1 MPLLLILLLL
11 LAVANLF
18 FGSVNLPATEVMAVL
33 LGNESG
39 EAARIIVCESR
50 IPELVVA
57 ILAGG
62 ALAAAGLVM
71 QTVFSNPL
79 ADPSLLGVNAGAS
92 LGVAIAI
99 LCFGGALTT
108 EALALSGYLLIL
120 LCAFFGAVAVI
131 VVLTLCSALMRSR
144 LHLLVTGVMFSFI
157 LSSIIAILN
166 FFAGAEGIRSYVVWG
181 MGTFSA
187 VGSERLPLFAIAI
200 LGGFIGL
207 FLLLKPLNAF
217 LLGETYAANLGVRV
231 TLSRTLLLG
240 LVGLLTAVVT
250 AFCGPVSFI
259 GLAVPHAIRWMF
271 RTSNHRSLL
280 PCCFLGGAIVAL
292 ACNLLARTVTE
303 AGVLPI
309 NTLTPLLGVPIVLLL
324 LWRGAGR
331 QDEV

>member
-50 IPELVVA
+50 IPELVVS

-120 LCAFFGAVAVI
+120 LCAFLGAVAVI

-292 ACNLLARTVTE
+292 ACNLLARTITA
-303 AGVLPI
+303 AGILPI

>member
-11 LAVANLF
+11 LAAANLF
-18 FGSVNLPATEVMAVL
+18 FGSVNLPAAEVVAVL

-39 EAARIIVCESR
+39 EAARIIVSESR

-108 EALALSGYLLIL
+108 EALALSGYLLTL
-120 LCAFFGAVAVI
+120 GCAFLGAVAVI

-187 VGSERLPLFAIAI
+187 VGLERLPLFCIAI
-200 LGGFIGL
+200 LGGFIAL

-259 GLAVPHAIRWMF
+259 GLAVPHAIRWTF
-271 RTSNHRSLL
+271 RTSNHRRLL

-292 ACNLLARTVTE
+292 ACNLLARTATE
-303 AGVLPI
+303 AGILPI

-324 LWRGAGR
+324 LWKGAGR
-331 QDEV
+331 

>member
-271 RTSNHRSLL
+271 HTSNHRRLL